1 MQQTTTTRYLNEC
14 LKLIDHPELPEILK
28 EGVFWTKAIVLI
40 NKASNPLYAL
50 AVRGEDGKPV
60 VSKCFTMHP
69 IMSIDEIYPYEV
81 DKKIVKKAQ
90 DTLLPNFDEWK
101 AKLKA
106 AKQGKNHP
114 NYGKKR
120 SDETKRK
127 SSESNCGQTRSAEAR
142 VKMSA
147 KAKERCSTPLIC
159 PHCAKEGFGGNIYRY
174 HFNNCKFKT
183 E

>member
-14 LKLIDHPELPEILK
+14 LKLIDYPELPEILK

-81 DKKIVKKAQ
+81 DNKIVKKAQ

-101 AKLKA
+101 AKLKLEYPDF
-106 AKQGKNHP
+106 KQNVFGRKTQQECMDIFTNWLS
-114 NYGKKR
+114 NKEKQE
-120 SDETKRK
+120 SDKVIVED
-127 SSESNCGQTRSAEAR
+127 
-142 VKMSA
+142 
-147 KAKERCSTPLIC
+147 
-159 PHCAKEGFGGNIYRY
+159 GN
-174 HFNNCKFKT
+174 
-183 E
+183 EQ

>member
-14 LKLIDHPELPEILK
+14 LKLIDYPELPEILK

-50 AVRGEDGKPV
+50 AVRGEDGNPV

-101 AKLKA
+101 AKLKLEYPDF
-106 AKQGKNHP
+106 KQNVFGRKTQQECMDIFTNWLS
-114 NYGKKR
+114 NKEKQE
-120 SDETKRK
+120 SDKVIVED
-127 SSESNCGQTRSAEAR
+127 
-142 VKMSA
+142 
-147 KAKERCSTPLIC
+147 
-159 PHCAKEGFGGNIYRY
+159 GN
-174 HFNNCKFKT
+174 
-183 E
+183 EQ

>member
-14 LKLIDHPELPEILK
+14 LKLIDYPELPEILK

-50 AVRGEDGKPV
+50 AVRDEDGNPV

-101 AKLKA
+101 AKLKLEYPDF
-106 AKQGKNHP
+106 KQNVFGRKTQQECMDIFTNWLS
-114 NYGKKR
+114 NKEKQE
-120 SDETKRK
+120 SDKVIVED
-127 SSESNCGQTRSAEAR
+127 
-142 VKMSA
+142 
-147 KAKERCSTPLIC
+147 
-159 PHCAKEGFGGNIYRY
+159 GN
-174 HFNNCKFKT
+174 
-183 E
+183 EQ